1 MIAHKDAALLYTD
14 LIIAQWNTTVS
25 QAYQAERI
33 KHKLSGQEKLTY
45 ESWDPPQWGR
55 ALVKVMGQRISNPA
69 KDWGCSHQALHGPDI
84 QLSDSPL

>member
-14 LIIAQWNTTVS
+14 LIIAQWNTIVS

-45 ESWDPPQWGR
+45 ESWDPPQ
-55 ALVKVMGQRISNPA
+55 
-69 KDWGCSHQALHGPDI
+69 
-84 QLSDSPL
+84 